1 MLPLL
6 VTDAILGMT
15 PLEFFF
21 TVIVVIVII
30 AVLAWA
36 LRKFGII

>member
-1 MLPLL
+1 MSIL

-15 PLEFFF
+15 PGEFFF
-21 TVIVVIVII
+21 TVIVVVVVI

-36 LRKFGII
+36 LRKFGIL